1 MRLIS
6 RSHLLLTVLAI
17 LLSPRPADAQ
27 DRTYVAQIRQALGA
41 VETAIASGGRTRS
54 RLTDQALETLRGARI
69 EPGGTRPYLDHVE
82 DALSRT
88 PPELPLARDHLI
100 ALLGE
105 LEGAKVQS
113 ATAEQQQALQRA
125 YADPRFA
132 RNDTPSWLERTLDRV
147 WDWLRRLFDGLPIG
161 NPGTQGLT
169 IARWVLVLLCIGL
182 VGLVLALILRS
193 ARRISRADNTDP
205 TGPAPASSTAMLVV
219 AAERARAGDYRG
231 AVRAQFVALLFTL
244 HEQGTLRYDRS
255 LTNREHLSRIG
266 QNTSLAGALRPVVRV
281 FDDVCYGNVPIGQ
294 TEYDDYARKTGA
306 LRGGAR

>member
-1 MRLIS
+1 MIRRFL
-6 RSHLLLTVLAI
+6 LLLTVLAI
-17 LLSPRPADAQ
+17 LPSPRPAEAQ
-27 DRTYVAQIRQALGA
+27 DPTDIEQIRQALDA
-41 VETAIASGGRTRS
+41 VETAIATSGRTRS
-54 RLTDQALETLRGARI
+54 RATEQALETLRGVQP
-69 EPGGTRPYLDHVE
+69 EPGSTRPYLAHVE

-88 PPELPLARDHLI
+88 PPELPSARDHLV
-100 ALLGE
+100 ALLAE
-105 LEGAKVQS
+105 LEGARVQP

-132 RNDTPSWLERTLDRV
+132 HNDAPSWLERTLDRV
-147 WDWLRRLFDGLPIG
+147 GDWLRRLFDGLPIG

-169 IARWVLVLLCIGL
+169 IARWLLVLLCIGL

-193 ARRISRADNTDP
+193 AQRISRADNTDP
-205 TGPAPASSTAMLVV
+205 TCPAPASSTSMLAV

-231 AVRAQFVALLFTL
+231 AVRAQFVALLLTL

-281 FDDVCYGNVPIGQ
+281 FDDVWYGNVPIGQ
-294 TEYDDYARKTGA
+294 TEYDDYARSTGA